1 MCRATTPR
9 GEAVE
14 REPMKALVRVTPI
27 GCGDVVPTPYRQGV
41 TSTRPGAWIRL
52 DGTTNM
58 RDLGGLPT
66 TDGGRT
72 VSGRILRSDNLQTLS
87 DDDVRRLVG
96 EIGLREV
103 IDLRTT
109 AEILLEGRGPL
120 RGVPEVVHRHFTLL
134 PERGHHTDVFAVE
147 EDDDL
152 LQDLP
157 ADWVETLLPRQET
170 EHDAGEPPAVRA
182 YLGYLQHRG
191 EAVVGALRALAD
203 AGPGASVVHCAAG
216 KDRTGVVVALA
227 LAVAGVPHEEIVT
240 DYAMT
245 ADVIEALVA
254 KLASSPTYAEDM
266 EQRDIASHTP
276 RAETMDRLLAPPRER
291 HGGAIGW
298 LSAHGFGPDEQ
309 AALRA
314 RLRN

>member
-1 MCRATTPR
+1 M
-9 GEAVE
+9 
-14 REPMKALVRVTPI
+14 
-27 GCGDVVPTPYRQGV
+27 
-41 TSTRPGAWIRL
+41 TSTRTGRWVRL
-52 DGTTNM
+52 DGTTNT

-66 TDGGRT
+66 TDGGVT
-72 VSGRILRSDNLQTLS
+72 APGRVLRSDNLQTLS
-87 DDDVRRLVG
+87 DSDVQRLVQ

-120 RGVPEVVHRHFTLL
+120 RAVPDVTHRHFSLI

-147 EDDDL
+147 EDEVVD
-152 LQDLP
+152 DLP
-157 ADWVETLLPRQET
+157 ADWGESLLPRQAAA
-170 EHDAGEPPAVRA
+170 HDREEPPAVRA
-182 YLGYLQHRG
+182 YLGYLGDRSD
-191 EAVVGALRALAD
+191 AVVDALRALSD

-227 LAVAGVPHEEIVT
+227 LAVAGVGHDDIVA

-254 KLASSPTYAEDM
+254 KLAASPTYAGDM
-266 EQRDIASHTP
+266 ESRDIASHTP
-276 RAETMDRLLAPPRER
+276 RAETMDRVLTLLDER
-291 HGGAIGW
+291 HGGAVGW
-298 LSAHGFGPDEQ
+298 LTAHGFGPDEQ
-309 AALRA
+309 AVLRA